1 MLFKLKDSKVSYT
14 EDLKEL
20 VDNKDKEKRNKRFS
34 IYLNEEEE
42 QVLESQRDYERADA
56 TILRDLI
63 LKGLK
68 C

>member
-20 VDNKDKEKRNKRFS
+20 VDNKDKEKRNKRYS

-42 QVLESQRDYERADA
+42 QILESQRDYERADA